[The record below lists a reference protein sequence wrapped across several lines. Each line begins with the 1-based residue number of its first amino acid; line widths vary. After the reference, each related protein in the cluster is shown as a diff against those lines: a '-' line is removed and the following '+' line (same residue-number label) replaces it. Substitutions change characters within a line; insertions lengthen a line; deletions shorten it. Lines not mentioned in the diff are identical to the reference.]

1 MKFTNLQRQTS
12 FAAASFFAAIAF
24 LTAGCGKSDP
34 TKAEAAP
41 APPVKVVVSNVQQKT
56 VPIFA
61 DFVGQT
67 KASETVDLRARVEG
81 VLQKVYFTEGTPVR
95 KGELLFSIDKRPFEA
110 AVQSAQAALAKS
122 RADLEQ
128 AKQRTDVIQAQA
140 VLVDAEA
147 TLSKTEQDLKRIRP
161 LAAEE
166 AVTQLELD
174 AAVAAQ
180 KSAKA
185 KVAAQQAN
193 VTNLEASVKYTIER
207 AVAEVSAAQS
217 RLVQAQLDLS
227 YCDIYSPM
235 DGIIGFKNV
244 DEGNLVGRGEA
255 TLLAT
260 VSAANPLMVDVSLS
274 EVDYLTIVDPKSGRG
289 QGKGQIELL
298 LANDTVHPYP
308 GALKV
313 IDRKVDPA
321 TGTLKVQVAFLNPN
335 NYLRPGQFARIR
347 AVIAARDNA
356 VVIPQRAIV
365 ELQGAQTVMVV
376 DDQNKVSVRTVKVG
390 EKSDQEIIILE
401 GLKPGERIVVEGMQK
416 VRQLFEFIPTTGYL
430 NKFTQEG

>member
-1 MKFTNLQRQTS
+1 
-12 FAAASFFAAIAF
+12 
-24 LTAGCGKSDP
+24 
-34 TKAEAAP
+34 
-41 APPVKVVVSNVQQKT
+41 
-56 VPIFA
+56 
-61 DFVGQT
+61 
-67 KASETVDLRARVEG
+67 
-81 VLQKVYFTEGTPVR
+81 
-95 KGELLFSIDKRPFEA
+95 
-110 AVQSAQAALAKS
+110 
-122 RADLEQ
+122 
-128 AKQRTDVIQAQA
+128 
-140 VLVDAEA
+140 
-147 TLSKTEQDLKRIRP
+147 
-161 LAAEE
+161 
-166 AVTQLELD
+166 
-174 AAVAAQ
+174 
-180 KSAKA
+180 
-185 KVAAQQAN
+185 

-356 VVIPQRAIV
+356 VVIPQRAIG

-416 VRQLFEFIPTTGYL
+416 VRPGGEVIPTTGEETPV
-430 NKFTQEG
+430 TQEG